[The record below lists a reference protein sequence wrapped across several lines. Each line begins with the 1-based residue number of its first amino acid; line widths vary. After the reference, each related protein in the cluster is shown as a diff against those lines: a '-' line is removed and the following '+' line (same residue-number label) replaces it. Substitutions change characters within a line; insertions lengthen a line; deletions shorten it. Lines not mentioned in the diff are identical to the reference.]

1 MKKKTPPVEYQ
12 WKKGQSGNPRGLA
25 PVLDSALR
33 QEINRNKNAVRK
45 LILLYLNMTE
55 RQLAERQGS
64 QEIPM
69 VEKLLGVCIDKIN
82 LEGDIHKLKMLLEL
96 AIGKLPEDPQPFELT
111 NDEQAMILKY
121 RKLISDETKE
131 EP

>member
-1 MKKKTPPVEYQ
+1 
-12 WKKGQSGNPRGLA
+12 
-25 PVLDSALR
+25 
-33 QEINRNKNAVRK
+33 
-45 LILLYLNMTE
+45 MTE

>member
-1 MKKKTPPVEYQ
+1 MTKRQPPKEYQ
-12 WKKGQSGNPRGLA
+12 WKKGQSGNPNGGPPA
-25 PVLDSALR
+25 IDSALR

-55 RQLAERQGS
+55 RQCAERQGS

-69 VEKLLGVCIDKIN
+69 VEKLLGACIEKIN
-82 LEGDIHKLKMLLEL
+82 LEGDILKLKMLLEL

-111 NDEQAMILKY
+111 TDEQAMVLKY
-121 RKLISDETKE
+121 RQLIANESKTDN
-131 EP
+131 